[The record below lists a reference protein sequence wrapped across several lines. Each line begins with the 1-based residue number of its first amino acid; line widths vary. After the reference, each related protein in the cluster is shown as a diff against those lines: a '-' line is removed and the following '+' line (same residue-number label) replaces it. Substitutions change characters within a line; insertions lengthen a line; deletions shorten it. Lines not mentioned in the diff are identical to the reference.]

1 MTTKIDI
8 TETENSSSAGQKIDH
23 LLENDATLAGLQEL
37 LDKLE
42 PLIAGGRL
50 ARIVDL
56 VSVTADLVD
65 MSDAY
70 MVEKVAKAAEELV
83 GGVWSTGNAA
93 RMASAQVSDMAE
105 TPTLIG
111 LLRIAR
117 EPDVRRGLAFLLAF
131 AGVIGKQ
138 HQHHAIDYDAD

>member
-1 MTTKIDI
+1 MSTKMDDPK
-8 TETENSSSAGQKIDH
+8 TLDNHTASQKIDH
-23 LLENDATLAGLQEL
+23 LLEDDATLMGLQEL
-37 LDKLE
+37 INKLE

-50 ARIVDL
+50 NRLVDL
-56 VSVTADLVD
+56 ASAVSDLVD
-65 MSDAY
+65 MSDEY
-70 MVEKVAKAAEELV
+70 MIEKMAKAGEDLL

-93 RMASAQVSDMAE
+93 RMASAQISDMSE

-117 EPDVRRGLAFLLAF
+117 EPEVRRGLAFLLAF

-138 HQHHAIDYDAD
+138 HQHDALDYDEE